1 MICTPAFLIVILFTA
16 TTHTQVMEVD
26 LMDFDNDKIC
36 VFLCPRNKNG
46 WRDACNEHYYG
57 QHGNWYEEID
67 EDELINK

>member
-1 MICTPAFLIVILFTA
+1 
-16 TTHTQVMEVD
+16 MEVD

-67 EDELINK
+67 EDKLINK